1 MDTLKRTLLSSLILI
16 LVLSVAFGQ
25 QEVTLTGT
33 VTDSQSGEML
43 PGVNIAI
50 KGTTKGSITDVDG
63 KYTLSA
69 PADATISFSFLG
81 YLTQEVVVGSQ
92 TVVDIK
98 LVPDVAQIEEVILIG
113 YGTQKKSDKTGAVA
127 HIGSEDF
134 KGGVLT
140 DAVEAMQGKVAGVL
154 ITKKGGDP
162 NSGFSVKI
170 RGAAGFDSNTD
181 PLYVV
186 DDVAGVDPTAI
197 APEDIES
204 YTILKDAASTA
215 IYGSRGAN
223 GVVFITTK
231 KGKAGKGQVNFNTKI
246 SFDQV
251 AKRFDILSADELRGF
266 VNDVNSNAMTSKD
279 SIKFNDG
286 GGNTDWQDQ
295 VFRTGITQT
304 HNLSF
309 SGGNENSAYYAGITH
324 ANWEGVMKGT
334 QKERTTL
341 KLNLN
346 HTTLNN
352 KLNLAA
358 NITQMFEN
366 NDYENYDGF
375 DKDDIIYQMIT
386 RNPTDPVYDSIGNYY
401 EAGREFNYQNPLSII
416 DGVTNDRQAKKFIGN
431 LKTDITILKGLVGSV
446 NIGYIREDSKSNYYA
461 PNGVFADNSVGNA
474 RNGYDNEYAKI
485 LETTLN
491 YNKEIGANHTITAI
505 GGYTW
510 QENIFEGFAAKGRN
524 PASPY
529 AAGSNL
535 GVLMDVQRDDISS
548 YKRMSRLIGYFGRLQ
563 YNYNSKYYLSASLRR
578 DGSTKFGKNNKWSTF
593 PTISLGWNLHNEGF
607 LSSVM
612 WLSQLKLRG
621 SYGESGNQEIGE
633 YRSVIIY
640 TPKLLLKDPE
650 TGKDVLTFAPEHN
663 QNPDLKW
670 ETTKEYNVGL
680 DFGVYRNRI
689 NGTIEGYY
697 KLTEDLLG
705 EYTDLAVP
713 PYPTNR
719 IWRNAGT
726 LENKGIEIIITANV
740 IQKQNITWKST
751 LTGSYN
757 KTKYLDLGETYDAG
771 TNAELR
777 KVGYLSGRGLVG
789 DENYVSAVLEGEERG
804 AFYLP
809 VYVRTSDDGAFLYE
823 SVTGGIDRDVTKA
836 KRQVVGSP
844 LPDYELGWTNNFGFF
859 KYWSLDFSFRAL
871 IGNDVYNATRM
882 FTDYNGNIPNL
893 NGSKEAI
900 DWHYKNRETPP
911 VVADIYVEDGS
922 FVRLDNLIISYSPP
936 LKSNKLIKTL
946 KFFISGNNLFILT
959 NYSGVDPESSYNGA
973 AFGIDQYNT
982 YPKTK
987 SYSLGLNASF

>member
-1 MDTLKRTLLSSLILI
+1 MNRLRHVLL
-16 LVLSVAFGQ
+16 VAFFPMVFFGALYGQ
-25 QEVTLTGT
+25 GDVTLTGT
-33 VTDSQSGEML
+33 VIDAQTSETL
-43 PGVNIAI
+43 PGVNIAV
-50 KGTTKGSITDVDG
+50 KGTARGAITNIDG
-63 KYTLSA
+63 GYSLSVPAGATL
-69 PADATISFSFLG
+69 TFSYLG
-81 YLTQEVVVGSQ
+81 YLNEDVVITTQ
-92 TVVDIK
+92 TVLDIK
-98 LVPDVAQIEEVILIG
+98 LVPDIAQIEEVILIG

-162 NSGFSVKI
+162 NAGFSVKI

-246 SFDQV
+246 SIDQV
-251 AKRFDILSADELRGF
+251 ANRFELLTADELRGF
-266 VNDVNSNAMTSKD
+266 VNNVNENASNSKD

-286 GGNTDWQDQ
+286 GSNTNWQDQ

-309 SGGNENSAYYAGITH
+309 SGGDENSTYYAGLTH
-324 ANWEGVMKGT
+324 SNWEGVMRGT
-334 QKERTTL
+334 QKERTTG
-341 KLNLN
+341 KLNLT
-346 HTTLNN
+346 HKGLNDR
-352 KLNLAA
+352 LNMSA
-358 NITQMFEN
+358 NITQMFEK
-366 NDYENYDGF
+366 NDYENYEGF

-386 RNPTDPVYDSIGNYY
+386 RNPTDPVYDSTGNFY

-416 DGVTNDRQAKKFIGN
+416 NSITNQREAKKFIGN
-431 LKTDITILKGLVGSV
+431 LKTDLTIFKGLVSSI
-446 NIGYIREDSKSNYYA
+446 NIGYIREDSKSNYFA

-474 RNGYDNEYAKI
+474 RNGYDNEYTKI

-491 YNKEIGANHTITAI
+491 YNKEVYPGNNISLI

-510 QENIFEGFAAKGRN
+510 QENSYEGFSAQGRN
-524 PASPY
+524 PASNY
-529 AAGSNL
+529 IGNYNL
-535 GVLMDVQRDDISS
+535 GVLMDVQRTDISS
-548 YKRMSRLIGYFGRLQ
+548 YKGESRLIGYFGRLQ
-563 YNYNSKYYLSASLRR
+563 YNYKSKYYLSGSLRR

-593 PTISLGWNLHNEGF
+593 PTVSVGWNLHEESF
-607 LSSVM
+607 LSDIEWV
-612 WLSQLKLRG
+612 SQLKLRG

-633 YRSVIIY
+633 YRSVLIY
-640 TPKLLLKDPE
+640 RPNLLLKDPE
-650 TGKDVLTFAPEHN
+650 TGKDVLTFEPAHN
-663 QNPDLKW
+663 ENPDLKW
-670 ETTKEYNVGL
+670 ETTKEYNIGF
-680 DFGVYRNRI
+680 DYGVFNNRI
-689 NGTIEGYY
+689 NGTLEVYY

-705 EYTDLAVP
+705 EYTDLSVP

-726 LENKGIEIIITANV
+726 LENKGMELILAANIV
-740 IQKQNITWKST
+740 RQQKFSWKST
-751 LTGSYN
+751 FTASYN

-771 TNAELR
+771 SDVELK

-809 VYVRTSDDGAFLYE
+809 VYVRTSDDGAFLFE
-823 SVTGGIDRDVTKA
+823 SVTGGIDRDITNA

-844 LPDYELGWTNNFGFF
+844 LPDYELGWANSIGFF
-859 KYWSLDFSFRAL
+859 KYWNLDFSFRAL

-893 NGSKEAI
+893 NGSAEAI
-900 DWHYKNRETPP
+900 DWYYKKRETSPT
-911 VVADIYVEDGS
+911 VADIYVEDGS
-922 FVRLDNLIISYSPP
+922 FVRLDNLTLSYTPP
-936 LKSNKLIKTL
+936 IKNNIVLKSLKL
-946 KFFISGNNLFILT
+946 FISGNNLFILT
-959 NYSGVDPESSYNGA
+959 NYSGVDPESNYNGV

-987 SYSLGLNASF
+987 SYSFGLNATF